1 MYMYTETK
9 FQCMCPPTRY
19 CTGMEIRDTHPTGAH
34 VSIVINRIQVLWER
48 SDLGENAKRR
58 QKVVEGYS
66 CKCPAMYAG
75 VLHTLHTWYCG
86 TFVLCTFMINV
97 IKLSLGT
104 FLYTTGTT
112 CTCTC
117 IQHKLK
123 FQFNISVDLH
133 VFYIAYGATGAR
145 VLYMNV

>member
-112 CTCTC
+112 Y
-117 IQHKLK
+117 
-123 FQFNISVDLH
+123 V
-133 VFYIAYGATGAR
+133 YIVYTT
-145 VLYMNV
+145 

>member
-9 FQCMCPPTRY
+9 FQCMCPPTRYMY

-75 VLHTLHTWYCG
+75 VLHTLHIHTWSLWYI
-86 TFVLCTFMINV
+86 CT
-97 IKLSLGT
+97 
-104 FLYTTGTT
+104 LYIHDK
-112 CTCTC
+112 C
-117 IQHKLK
+117 
-123 FQFNISVDLH
+123 N
-133 VFYIAYGATGAR
+133 
-145 VLYMNV
+145 